1 MKLCFFLFF
10 SFLRQVSTVFLYFI
24 TLYAY
29 FRALRNNSNGSK
41 TLKSFE
47 YIIRRLLKNRRR
59 NLRNIKYIYICIFE
73 SMKFKFENFDPDL
86 GIW

>member
-1 MKLCFFLFF
+1 MKLCFFLSFF
-10 SFLRQVSTVFLYFI
+10 HFYFLRQVSTVFLYFI

-59 NLRNIKYIYICIFE
+59 NLRNVKYIYIYVY
-73 SMKFKFENFDPDL
+73 SSL
-86 GIW
+86 